1 MKRARWASALAFGFV
16 LAAAVPAIAED
27 GGRVVLVQNPTRLL
41 DTRDAGSNNRVT
53 TATLGSGVLNVVV
66 VDALGPGTATVHRCG
81 VAPAPDVTFRV
92 QNAEPQTARIT
103 TGEQLCMTTSV
114 PLHVVVDQ
122 YGTVAA
128 TPSATGERQYVPL
141 AQPVVLHDAQVN
153 ARSSTLRLPH
163 PAELSADGKAVL
175 SIEAINPSA
184 PGFVRVHGCSSVP
197 PVQSDLVYNRNRSAN
212 IAFAN
217 LAPGEDICVFVLEP
231 VHIRVKLLGELAT
244 TGPNAALLPPSWRF
258 TASEVPAPSL
268 RAVTPVRVLDTRKSI
283 GRAGTSRVAPD
294 EVVELDFGSL
304 VGPLTTAVVLNV
316 TVTEPDR
323 AGFLTAWPCGGDRPT
338 VSNLNFDRG
347 DSVPNLVVSKLGP
360 GGTVCL
366 SGIASTHLIAD
377 VNGTYEADGGLQ
389 AVPVTPTRILDTRTG
404 LGAPAA
410 KLVAGQTLELQVV
423 GNALVD
429 VPAEAGAVTMNV
441 TATDASSAGFLTV
454 YPCGSDRPEASNVNY
469 QVGQSIPNLVMSK
482 LSSTGSVCIY
492 ALTDVHVL
500 ADVAAWFGVDQ
511 PAGLVELPPQR
522 ILDTRK
528 AIGTSTT
535 TKVAGGSFITVD
547 VAGQGGVAED
557 ADAVVVNLTAT
568 ETDAFGFVTA
578 WPCDQSMPT
587 VSNLNYGPAET
598 NPNLATVKLSATGTM
613 CLYSSAG
620 AHLLADVAGY
630 FTAQPVQGQ
639 QLTLG

>member
-27 GGRVVLVQNPTRLL
+27 GGRVQLQFPVRTL
-41 DTRDAGSNNRVT
+41 DTRMGPGRITS
-53 TATLGSGVLNVVV
+53 ATLGSGVLHVYV
-66 VDALGPGTATVHRCG
+66 VDMLDTGTATIFPCSQPVPPTPTFRFEPSAYVQSGRVTSAENLCLVASTPLHVIVDANG
-81 VAPAPDVTFRV
+81 TVAPTPTVGRTQYVAFASPTVLYDDTPAANEF
-92 QNAEPQTARIT
+92 TIRIPRPASLGADGDAVVSLEAL
-103 TGEQLCMTTSV
+103 TGEQPTYFKTHGCN
-114 PLHVVVDQ
+114 Q
-122 YGTVAA
+122 
-128 TPSATGERQYVPL
+128 
-141 AQPVVLHDAQVN
+141 
-153 ARSSTLRLPH
+153 RLPD
-163 PAELSADGKAVL
+163 SA
-175 SIEAINPSA
+175 
-184 PGFVRVHGCSSVP
+184 
-197 PVQSDLVYNRNRSAN
+197 DLVYQRNRSAN
-212 IAFAN
+212 VAMVD
-217 LAPGEDICVFVLEP
+217 LAAGEDICIFVYRPAHL
-231 VHIRVKLLGELAT
+231 RVKLLGALAP
-244 TGPNAALLPPSWRF
+244 TGPNAANLPPSWRY
-258 TASEVPAPSL
+258 TPGEVPAPSL

-366 SGIASTHLIAD
+366 SGIASTHLVAD

-389 AVPVTPTRILDTRTG
+389 AVPVTPTRILDTRVG
-404 LGAPAA
+404 LGAPVA
-410 KLVAGQTLELQVV
+410 KIAAGQTLELQVV

-441 TATDASSAGFLTV
+441 TATQADAGGFLTV

-469 QVGQSIPNLVMSK
+469 QPGQSIPNLVMSK

-511 PAGLVELPPQR
+511 PAGLVELSPQR

-528 AIGTSTT
+528 AIGTTTT